1 MDSIKVTYKA
11 IHTEGKV
18 LNWYKSPDTWF
29 WTHGSVNPYRGCEH
43 DCVYCDGR
51 TEWYGIAD
59 FGTLIRIK
67 ENAPQRYEKDL
78 LKLGYLP
85 DYRPRSQTI
94 EGFFESSSNAHSEM
108 KAKNQPPRFPVAI
121 GGGVCDVYQP
131 AERKYRV
138 TRSLLVKQRDF
149 GLPTTV
155 LTKSKLVLRDID
167 LFKEINEMNYASVSF
182 SITLCDE
189 SLRKRF
195 EPHATAS
202 RQRFKAL
209 KEIRENKLH
218 GGVMLMPIL
227 PGVGDSEE
235 NLACIIETAKTTD
248 AEFIL
253 PSGLTLKPGKNKREF
268 INVIQRHFPTL
279 MPLYQELYGN
289 NNRYGIADGTKIQGI
304 NISALAHEMCRKW
317 KIPDRMPR
325 YIPTEVYQTNYL
337 VSTVLANLAYYLQ
350 WVREEPWIKTKLF
363 IEAGNQIEA
372 MDTDIRELP
381 YRKVRARF
389 KLNEEITDIVREVIE
404 TGHSSLL
411 SEFIP
416 NHQIVITGTKFDSN
430 QNWANGEKD

>member
-1 MDSIKVTYKA
+1 MGSIKVTYKPV
-11 IHTEGKV
+11 HTEGKV
-18 LNWYKSPDTWF
+18 LNWYKSPDIWF
-29 WTHGSVNPYRGCEH
+29 WTYGSVNPYRGCEH

-51 TEWYGIAD
+51 AEWYGISN

-78 LKLGYLP
+78 LKIGYSP
-85 DYRPRSQTI
+85 NYRPRSTSI
-94 EGFFESSSNAHSEM
+94 ERFFKSSSNIHSEVKM
-108 KAKNQPPRFPVAI
+108 KTQPPRFPIAI

-138 TRSLLVKQRDF
+138 TRNLLVKQRDF

-167 LFKEINEMNYASVSF
+167 ILKEINEITYASVSF

-189 SLRKRF
+189 KLRKRF
-195 EPHATAS
+195 EPHAAAS

-209 KEIRENKLH
+209 AEIRENKLH

-227 PGVGDSEE
+227 PGVGDTEE
-235 NLACIIETAKTTD
+235 NLGCIIEAAKTAG

-253 PSGLTLKPGKNKREF
+253 PSGLTLKPGRNKREF
-268 INVIQRHFPTL
+268 LDVLQRHFPAL

-289 NNRYGIADGTKIQGI
+289 NSRYGIADGTKIQRI
-304 NISALAHEMCRKW
+304 NVSALAHELCRKW
-317 KIPDRMPR
+317 KIPDRLPR

-350 WVREEPWIKTKLF
+350 WVKEDSWTKIKPF
-363 IEAGNQIEA
+363 IEAGKQIEA
-372 MDTDIRELP
+372 MDTDIRALP
-381 YRKVRARF
+381 YKKIQTRF
-389 KLNEEITDIVREVIE
+389 KLVEEVTDIVQEVIE
-404 TGHSSLL
+404 TGYSSWL
-411 SEFIP
+411 SDFIP
-416 NHQIVITGTKFDSN
+416 KDQIMVTKPELDPN
-430 QNWANGEKD
+430 